1 MSSNLKI
8 YRVSFI
14 IFSVRMEVIRVPNE
28 IGAQFHFEAGDI
40 VFFSVLIVDRNS
52 SKIIEAKAVIFQG
65 EDLKTP

>member
-1 MSSNLKI
+1 MFQTRLGHEAIVLNSG
-8 YRVSFI
+8 
-14 IFSVRMEVIRVPNE
+14 FSAE
-28 IGAQFHFEAGDI
+28 FHFEAGDI